1 MTRRLPLANTDARQS
16 GDRQAEASARD
27 PKQGMSRRDA
37 VRIIGI
43 TPVLAAIGLAAC
55 DMERAANKVASLA
68 GRSYTPQ
75 FFNDHEWRTVRV
87 LVDYIIPADERSG
100 SATDARSPEFMDL
113 MLADELTS
121 ESTREAVR
129 EGMAWL
135 DAESTSRNGVP
146 FVDASDEERR
156 AILDDIAWPRR
167 AREGM
172 EQGVE
177 FFTRMRDMTAS
188 AFFSSEMGWK
198 DLQYMGHTF
207 VPVWNGCPPE
217 ALEKLGVDYDLMN
230 TRVAINDGR

>member
-1 MTRRLPLANTDARQS
+1 MTRRLPLAHTDTRQQE
-16 GDRQAEASARD
+16 GRQAESPARD
-27 PKQGMSRRDA
+27 SGRGMSRRDA

-55 DMERAANKVASLA
+55 DMERAASKVASLA
-68 GRSYTPQ
+68 GRSYTPR

-87 LVDYIIPADERSG
+87 LVDYIIPADDRSG

-113 MLADELTS
+113 MLSDELTS
-121 ESTREAVR
+121 ESSREAVR
-129 EGMAWL
+129 AGMAWL
-135 DAESTSRNGVP
+135 DAESSRRNGAP
-146 FVDASDEERR
+146 FADASDDQRR

-167 AREGM
+167 AKEGM
-172 EQGVE
+172 EEGVE

-207 VPVWNGCPPE
+207 VPVWNGCPTE